1 MKTHIVMIP
10 SSLFPAIF
18 ENESEMQIKMKK
30 SEDYDESEMENETK
44 CMFSYPTSMRN
55 FEAVYRNIS
64 SSIILFFLKSV
75 MVLALNQI
83 LT

>member
-10 SSLFPAIF
+10 SSFA
-18 ENESEMQIKMKK
+18 SCKMKK

-75 MVLALNQI
+75 MCR
-83 LT
+83 